1 MWDWTEER
9 LRAQAQVSLPPSLSR
24 ALTPWDLS
32 LNAKR
37 ISPESTVRPCESKL
51 GVVGVDKTN
60 IMYYCYVRVERSE
73 QDKPH
78 FLPPLFHGCP

>member
-9 LRAQAQVSLPPSLSR
+9 PQAQVSLPPSLSR
-24 ALTPWDLS
+24 TLTPWDPS

-37 ISPESTVRPCESKL
+37 ISTESTVRPCERKL

-73 QDKPH
+73 QDKPY
-78 FLPPLFHGCP
+78 FLPPLFHGGP